1 MIGVALMTTAVV
13 IVLIVARLVCVLP
26 KRVLCKSFKGKS
38 GKRSTGSSKAYRTM
52 VVLGSGG
59 HTSEMLSLLRNLS
72 PKTYSPM
79 VFVAS
84 NTDRFS
90 EKRLHSWQRKYRS
103 DEKPYCVRYISRSRE
118 VNQPFFTTIFTTLK
132 SMFECFRLIYETRP
146 DLILC
151 DGPGTCLPPCYIC
164 FLFNFFGMTS
174 TKIIFVESFARVK
187 SLSLTGKLV
196 LFVANRF
203 IVQWKETLDVAFLGN
218 RLGEY
223 WNCEYVGIVI

>member
-1 MIGVALMTTAVV
+1 MASVLVATAVAS
-13 IVLIVARLVCVLP
+13 VLIIARLILVLP

-38 GKRSTGSSKAYRTM
+38 SKHSGANRKAYRTM

-59 HTSEMLSLLRNLS
+59 HTSEMLSLLRNLNI
-72 PKTYSPM
+72 KKYSPM
-79 VFVAS
+79 IFVAS
-84 NTDRFS
+84 NTDKFS

-103 DEKPYCVRYISRSRE
+103 DENPYKVRYISRSRE

-132 SMFECFRLIYETRP
+132 SLFECMSLIYETMP
-146 DLILC
+146 DVILC

-164 FLFNFFGMTS
+164 FLFNFFGLRN
-174 TKIIFVESFARVK
+174 TKIIFVESFARVN

-203 IVQWKETLDVAFLGN
+203 IVQWKETLDVKFLGK
-218 RLGEY
+218 RLGDY
-223 WNCEYVGIVI
+223 WNCEYAGIVI